1 MAKILRLHTSVTKQ
15 RRILMYKVIALF
27 GESGA
32 GKDRILNELLWDQPL
47 VHAIVSYTTRPPRE
61 YELNGIDY
69 CFIAE
74 DEFLEKIDKGEFVEY
89 TCFNGWYYGTR
100 AEDLREDRINAGVFN
115 IQGVSSLIADGRC
128 KVFPFKISASDR
140 TRLMRSLERDPTAD
154 CSEICRRFLADK
166 EDFYHI
172 PFNYTLLDN
181 EKPQDLPFL
190 MTQIEETVGLSEI
203 K

>member
-1 MAKILRLHTSVTKQ
+1 
-15 RRILMYKVIALF
+15 MYKVIALF

-32 GKDRILNELLWDQPL
+32 GKDRIFTELLLDQPL
-47 VHAIVSYTTRPPRE
+47 AHAIVSYTTRPPRE

-69 CFIAE
+69 YFITE

-100 AEDLREDRINAGVFN
+100 AEDLKEDQVNIGVFN
-115 IQGVSSLIADGRC
+115 IQGISSLIADGRC

-140 TRLMRSLERDPTAD
+140 TRLMRSLKRDSTAD

-166 EDFYHI
+166 EDFYNI

>member
-1 MAKILRLHTSVTKQ
+1 
-15 RRILMYKVIALF
+15 MYKVIALF

-32 GKDRILNELLWDQPL
+32 GKDRILNELLLDQPL

-61 YELNGIDY
+61 CELNGIDY

-74 DEFLEKIDKGEFVEY
+74 DEFLKKIDKGEFVEY

-100 AEDLREDRINAGVFN
+100 AEDLKEDRINVGVFN

-128 KVFPFKISASDR
+128 KVFPFKVSASDR

-166 EDFYHI
+166 KDFYHI
-172 PFNYTLLDN
+172 PFSYIPLDN

-190 MTQIEETVGLSEI
+190 MTQIEEIVGLSEI

>member
-1 MAKILRLHTSVTKQ
+1 
-15 RRILMYKVIALF
+15 MYKVIALF

-32 GKDRILNELLWDQPL
+32 GKDRILNELLFDQPL
-47 VHAIVSYTTRPPRE
+47 VHAIISYTTRPPRE
-61 YELNGIDY
+61 RELNGIDY
-69 CFIAE
+69 YFIAE

-100 AEDLREDRINAGVFN
+100 ADDLREDKINIGVFN
-115 IQGVSSLIADGRC
+115 IQGISSLIADGRC
-128 KVFPFKISASDR
+128 NVFPFKVSASDR

-154 CSEICRRFLADK
+154 CSEICRRFFADK
-166 EDFYHI
+166 EDFCHI
-172 PFNYTLLDN
+172 PFNHVVLNN

-190 MTQIEETVGLSEI
+190 MTQIEEIVGLSEI